1 MSKVFG
7 IFAVIVLVVGS
18 LAADCDDDPG
28 NLLAGINCA
37 FDLGITGW
45 TRLDGQL
52 DYDTGDGYPSAGSAR
67 AYANGGS
74 EWFAMQTDACF
85 EIPPSESYWFGAW
98 ARLEPTSDLSTR
110 CEVRFQ
116 VYDNSGCTGTTLS
129 MPTTSWVDTPTTGWV
144 LIDGEFTSE
153 LVPRWAQ
160 LYALCMADASPFA
173 VLIDDFFLMEDPRI
187 FNDDFE
193 DGNCFNW
200 SVCPMGGPV

>member
-1 MSKVFG
+1 MEDTMSKVFG

-129 MPTTSWVDTPTTGWV
+129 MPTTSWVDTGSSPPNSCRAGLSST
-144 LIDGEFTSE
+144 
-153 LVPRWAQ
+153 
-160 LYALCMADASPFA
+160 PFA
-173 VLIDDFFLMEDPRI
+173 WPTPTRLP
-187 FNDDFE
+187 
-193 DGNCFNW
+193 C
-200 SVCPMGGPV
+200 SSTTSS